1 MSKGILCVVSGPAG
15 VGKGSVCKDYLSR
28 YENTFL
34 SVSATT
40 RQPRPGE
47 ENGVSYYFKTKEEFE
62 KMIENGDLLEYAKF
76 CDNYYGTPKK
86 EVRQSLDDGKDI
98 ILEIEVQGALKVKE
112 IMPETVLIFVFPPSF
127 EELEKR
133 LVGRNTETPEI
144 IEKRLLRAK
153 EELVISEKY
162 DYIVVN
168 DEIELASQKIHSIID
183 AEKQKVSRNKKLIM
197 EVTGQ

>member
-1 MSKGILCVVSGPAG
+1 MNKGILCVVSGPAG
-15 VGKGSVCKDYLSR
+15 VGKGSVCKDYLNR

-47 ENGVSYYFKTKEEFE
+47 EHGISYYFKTKEEFE
-62 KMIENGDLLEYAKF
+62 EMIENGDLLEYARF

-86 EVRQSLDDGKDI
+86 EVQRSLDEGKDI

-112 IMPETVLIFVFPPSF
+112 IMPEAVLIFIFPPSF

-133 LVGRNTETPEI
+133 LVGRNTETPEV
-144 IEKRLLRAK
+144 IEKRLFRAK
-153 EELVISEKY
+153 EELMISKQY

-168 DEIELASQKIHSIID
+168 DEIELASQKIHCIID
-183 AEKQKVSRNKKLIM
+183 AEKQKVSRNKKLIT